1 MKKLIFS
8 LLLTVIVLSASKI
21 EIERKIYT
29 TLFQAIFTEV
39 KHVKIWSDEPSKV
52 EIFKKI
58 KILSIVQDKKEADIL
73 MIFHTHDIV
82 DKKIKFVGTYELLK
96 DYQKD
101 AIGGFFWQK
110 GRPNILFL
118 QENLE
123 KYHIDLSNKFQNYIK
138 KKL

>member
-58 KILSIVQDKKEADIL
+58 KILSIVQDKKQADIL